1 MTIDTRNYMTRG
13 DLTKA
18 GAVTVAHVKNGHTVG
33 FVMPEVLAQPG
44 FYFMVKGAGENRAVG
59 ARFFVGNQ
67 RSAQGFNATL
77 SHIRQG
83 RSQLARTMASNN
95 VVYEVLYL
103 PQSKMKPLT
112 TGFKKGQL
120 ALAFTRQHSS
130 EMQTLSELNRILNDN
145 FKFVLQSY

>member
-1 MTIDTRNYMTRG
+1 MNTHMRKYMTRG

-18 GAVTVAHVKNGHTVG
+18 GAVTVAYVKNGNTVG
-33 FVMPEVLAQPG
+33 YIMPEVLAEPG
-44 FYFMVKGAGENRAVG
+44 FYFMVKGALDTRLVA

-83 RSQLARTMASNN
+83 RSQLARTMANNN
-95 VVYEVLYL
+95 VIYEVLYL
-103 PQSKMKPLT
+103 PQSKMKSLT

-145 FKFVLQSY
+145 FKFVLQNY